1 VNVKVI
7 DEHNNDGMV
16 EIESDVTML
25 L

>member
-1 VNVKVI
+1 VNVNVI

-16 EIESDVTML
+16 ESDVTML

>member
-16 EIESDVTML
+16 ESDVTML